1 MPDVAVADITAK
13 SAVENFIFFC
23 FYFSA
28 NNNIIML
35 QYCRVIGSSVAY
47 QTMPPGWSNGLFFRC
62 IAQRKVQ
69 LLLPTA
75 ETTEHF
81 SLKERAAWS
90 LKKDLP
96 IFNWEPIQ

>member
-13 SAVENFIFFC
+13 SAVENFIFLLFL
-23 FYFSA
+23 FLLL
-28 NNNIIML
+28 NIISL

-47 QTMPPGWSNGLFFRC
+47 QTMPPGWSNGLFIRG

-69 LLLPTA
+69 LQLPTA